1 MLEQGTEVKQE
12 PRTKS
17 RKTALTLAPDG
28 WQRGGRNIE
37 KAVTVGQ
44 GHSKP
49 ERGPEDI
56 TFFLFKGFLVLA
68 FLFVCF

>member
-1 MLEQGTEVKQE
+1 MLEQGTEVQQE

-37 KAVTVGQ
+37 KAVTLSQ

-56 TFFLFKGFLVLA
+56 TFFLKGFLVLA
-68 FLFVCF
+68 FSFVRF